1 MNNRRYG
8 QYFPRF
14 FTMGASIS
22 GKDEAGIRLVWW
34 QFFQGLQGQC
44 VYFNPSEMG
53 KNTSSP
59 SIIGRFR

>member
-34 QFFQGLQGQC
+34 QFFQGLQGAMCLFQ
-44 VYFNPSEMG
+44 SL
-53 KNTSSP
+53 
-59 SIIGRFR
+59 